1 MGPAESRRR
10 RHRISGKPSGEKWNA
25 GWVWELGVLELSR
38 LAALKETHNETNRR
52 VWQSSNSTALQWAMS
67 LVCVI
72 TPPQRHSKTAYDSA
86 VRLRQPPSLPR
97 PGCQAIP
104 SCRFP
109 TFCTLAVPFLLNVAV
124 LELQLLVRD
133 RPSRGHGKQLL
144 DPRVAVAQLTS
155 SHGARCR
162 SGGFRGWPP
171 LPLPLGHRSR
181 VEAGPSCKACRMY
194 RTVAVSGILGV

>member
-155 SHGARCR
+155 SHGAVVEVEASELATLATAPR
-162 SGGFRGWPP
+162 PP
-171 LPLPLGHRSR
+171 LPSRGRAKLQSMSHLPYCSSLWH
-181 VEAGPSCKACRMY
+181 
-194 RTVAVSGILGV
+194 SGV